1 MSTPVSVVV
10 ITKNEESNIARCL
23 ESVVWAPDR
32 VVVDAHS
39 TDATVRIAES
49 LGARVFL
56 REWEGYAAQKSFA
69 AAQARQPWVLSLDAD
84 EIVTSELAAEIERV
98 LKANLEESAFSIQIP
113 LYFLGRTLG
122 HYGRAR
128 RNPGQVR
135 LFRKSEGRFDGR
147 VVHEAVVVSG
157 SIGMLASPIFHD
169 SYPEGVRTYWRKIHQ
184 YARLEA
190 RARIAEGRTPGHPWL
205 RAFGR
210 LGWQLVVRH
219 GLLHGPAAWIW
230 ISGQAYQ
237 EWLTTR
243 LSSPLAGEVRPKAGV
258 GSAGGAD
265 HGVA

>member
-1 MSTPVSVVV
+1 MSLPLSVAV

-23 ESVVWAPDR
+23 ESVAWAPDR
-32 VVVDAHS
+32 VVVDAYS

-69 AAQARQPWVLSLDAD
+69 AAQANQEWVLSLDAD
-84 EIVTSELAAEIERV
+84 EVVTPELATEIEHV
-98 LKANLEESAFSIQIP
+98 LKADPEEAAFSIHIP
-113 LYFLGRTLG
+113 LYFLGRQLG

-128 RNPGQVR
+128 RDPGHVR
-135 LFRKSEGRFDGR
+135 LFRKVDARFDGR
-147 VVHEAVVVSG
+147 VVHEAVIVSG
-157 SIGMLASPIFHD
+157 SVGMLTSPIFHD
-169 SYPEGVRTYWRKIHQ
+169 SYPEGMRSYRRKIRH

-190 RARIAEGRTPGHPWL
+190 MARVAEGRTPGHPWL

-210 LGWQLVVRH
+210 LGWQLFARR
-219 GLLHGPAAWIW
+219 GLLHGPAAWVW
-230 ISGQAYQ
+230 IAGQAYQ

-243 LSSPLAGEVRPKAGV
+243 LSSPLAGEVARR
-258 GSAGGAD
+258 AGGAD